1 MSRTGSETVP
11 HPADHEL
18 RVFSVRGRPRYTPK
32 PSVNAKVRRAYGRT
46 VLKRRRK
53 RRTAPPSYDAIIGES
68 LTRLPQVP
76 AVSPQQVWN
85 FSVAQVRQGLTRM
98 EEKARR
104 PPLSET
110 DMRFIAENL
119 IKAMWSFE
127 WLSQRSGGG
136 GESARVL
143 EQSVKEIL
151 EGLRNDQAERVIA
164 GLSTTSA
171 ELKKIISS

>member
-1 MSRTGSETVP
+1 
-11 HPADHEL
+11 
-18 RVFSVRGRPRYTPK
+18 
-32 PSVNAKVRRAYGRT
+32 
-46 VLKRRRK
+46 
-53 RRTAPPSYDAIIGES
+53 
-68 LTRLPQVP
+68 
-76 AVSPQQVWN
+76 
-85 FSVAQVRQGLTRM
+85 M

-104 PPLSET
+104 PPLTET

-136 GESARVL
+136 GEPARVL
-143 EQSVKEIL
+143 EQSVTEIL